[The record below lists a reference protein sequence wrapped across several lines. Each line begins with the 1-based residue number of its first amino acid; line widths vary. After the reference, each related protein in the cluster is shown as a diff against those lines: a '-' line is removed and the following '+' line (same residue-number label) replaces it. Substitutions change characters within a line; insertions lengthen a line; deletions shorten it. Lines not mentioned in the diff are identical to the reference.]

1 MNDLASLSHREIHA
15 RMRDLVRMIDE
26 LERDNDR
33 LEQQVEILQANIRN
47 GVPVMKG
54 LIVDALMARKHSV
67 ESISEF
73 TGIRKHTVRR
83 RLFELWKLG
92 VIRRRGPYHI
102 GKANA
107 MFFYG
112 RKLR

>member
-1 MNDLASLSHREIHA
+1 
-15 RMRDLVRMIDE
+15 MRDLVQIIDE
-26 LERDNDR
+26 VEKENDR

-47 GVPVMKG
+47 GVPGAKG
-54 LIVDALMARKHSV
+54 LIVDALMAGKHSV
-67 ESISEF
+67 ESIADY
-73 TGIRKHTVRR
+73 TGIRRHSVRR
-83 RLFELWKLG
+83 RLFDLWKLG